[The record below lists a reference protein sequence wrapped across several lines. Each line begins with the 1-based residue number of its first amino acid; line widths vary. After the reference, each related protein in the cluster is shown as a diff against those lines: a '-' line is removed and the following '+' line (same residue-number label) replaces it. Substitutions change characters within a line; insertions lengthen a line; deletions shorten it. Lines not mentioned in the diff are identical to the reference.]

1 MKEGGRRGV
10 LRGSLLLLVRFLLGA
25 MLMRAFFIF
34 LRFLAGSHRS
44 PSIKAIWLE
53 PHLHTMW
60 LLSNGPWFVFCLL
73 SDFNSVWDLNF
84 LIQNKLMLDGLWR

>member
-1 MKEGGRRGV
+1 
-10 LRGSLLLLVRFLLGA
+10 
-25 MLMRAFFIF
+25 
-34 LRFLAGSHRS
+34 
-44 PSIKAIWLE
+44 
-53 PHLHTMW
+53 MW